1 MVYAAVGLM
10 PHYLIT
16 RQADNG
22 ANIVYVHVDEYDRFD
37 VISWLTK
44 NYGAAGRS
52 DAWWNTTTGVYMR
65 EDIYTHW
72 SLVS

>member
-1 MVYAAVGLM
+1 MDDTKVVY
-10 PHYLIT
+10 I
-16 RQADNG
+16 
-22 ANIVYVHVDEYDRFD
+22 HVDDYDRFD

-44 NYGAAGRS
+44 HYGDSGRS

-72 SLVS
+72 SLAT

>member
-1 MVYAAVGLM
+1 MVYAEMGLM

-22 ANIVYVHVDEYDRFD
+22 DNIVYVHVDEYDRFD

-52 DAWWNTTTGVYMR
+52 DAWWSTITGVYMR

-72 SLVS
+72 SLAT